1 VNRPAD
7 LRWDAVVL
15 AGGRARRLGGVVKP
29 LVRVGDRTLLDA
41 AMSAAAGADR
51 VVVVGEVPVPPGVL
65 QTLEEPPHGGPAA
78 GLAAGVAALG
88 PELAPWT
95 LVLAGDLPESERAVP
110 LVLAAAQAAA
120 ADPAVD
126 GVCLQD
132 AEGRPQW
139 LLAAYR
145 SERLRSVLAAATR
158 TRDLSMRRLLAPL
171 RLRPLAADPEVVADC
186 DTWEDVAT
194 ARARALRGGAGGRLR
209 DSSAPDPRV
218 RTT

>member
-41 AMSAAAGADR
+41 ALSAAAGADR

-78 GLAAGVAALG
+78 GLAAGVSALG

-95 LVLAGDLPESERAVP
+95 LVLAGDLPEAERAVP

-145 SERLRSVLAAATR
+145 SERLRSVLAATPA
-158 TRDLSMRRLLAPL
+158 RDLSMRRLLAPL
-171 RLRPLAADPEVVADC
+171 RLRPLPADPGLIADC

-209 DSSAPDPRV
+209 DSSPPDPRV